1 MKLSGINRVILIV
14 LDSVGIGSLPDAAE
28 YGDVGA
34 NTLVHVA
41 EKAGG
46 LNLPYLAAMGLGNLD
61 KIKGVSALPDSGVY
75 GKMKEY
81 SKGKDTT
88 TGHWELAGIIL
99 KEPFRTYPQGFPKDV
114 ITSFEKSIGRGILGN
129 IPASGTQIIQE
140 LGKEHLLT
148 GKPIVYTSADSVF
161 QIAAHEEIIPVEEL
175 YEMCKVARK
184 ILVGPHA
191 VGRVIAR
198 PFVGSPGNF
207 QRTEWR
213 EDFSL
218 EPPAD
223 TMLDLI
229 KAAGQEVMG
238 VGKIEDIFARRGL
251 TRSNHTV
258 TNMASV
264 DAILEFMQ
272 LEKPGL
278 IFANLVEF
286 DMLFGHRN
294 NYQGYAQALE
304 EFDLRLPEIYGL
316 LKSTD
321 IVVITA
327 DHGCDPTHP
336 GTDHTREYVPLLLY
350 GDALKAGYNL
360 GVRESFADLAA
371 TITDLLGVPAPQ
383 AGKSFASEILKHN

>member
-1 MKLSGINRVILIV
+1 MNLSGINRVILIV
-14 LDSVGIGSLPDAAE
+14 LDSVGIGALPDAIE
-28 YGDVGA
+28 YGDEGA

-41 EKAGG
+41 EKMGG
-46 LNLPYLAAMGLGNLD
+46 LDLPNLARMGLGNLGN
-61 KIKGVSALPDSGVY
+61 IKGVPGLPDSGVY
-75 GKMKEY
+75 GKMKEF

-88 TGHWELAGIIL
+88 TGHWELAGIVL
-99 KEPFRTYPQGFPKDV
+99 KEPFRTYPQGFPEEV
-114 ITSFEKSIGRGILGN
+114 ITTFEKAIGRGILGN

-140 LGKEHLLT
+140 LGEEHLRS

-175 YEMCKVARK
+175 YEMCRKARK

-207 QRTEWR
+207 QRTERR

-229 KAAGQEVMG
+229 KAADQEVMG
-238 VGKIEDIFARRGL
+238 VGKIENIFARRGL

-264 DAILEFMQ
+264 DAILEFMRVDQ
-272 LEKPGL
+272 PGL

-286 DMLFGHRN
+286 DMLYGHRN

-304 EFDLRLPEIYGL
+304 EFDLRLPEIFGL

-336 GTDHTREYVPLLLY
+336 GTDHTREFVPVLLH
-350 GDALKAGYNL
+350 GDALKTGFNL

-371 TITDLLGVPAPQ
+371 TITEILGVPAPQ
-383 AGKSFASEILKHN
+383 TGKSFASEILKHN